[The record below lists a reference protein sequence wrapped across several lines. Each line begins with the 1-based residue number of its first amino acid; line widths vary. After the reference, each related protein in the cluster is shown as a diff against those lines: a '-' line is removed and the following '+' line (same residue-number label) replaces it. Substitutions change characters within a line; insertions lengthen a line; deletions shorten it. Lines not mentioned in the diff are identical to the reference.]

1 MLRISSVITLCLL
14 LSACNVKTEIIRSGD
29 SYTIKSKRNALVV
42 FKNKSTGEQFMI
54 DNRGKP
60 WYLELV
66 IAQLLGDTKKSVH
79 VELDNL
85 DATEVDN

>member
-1 MLRISSVITLCLL
+1 MRIFCII
-14 LSACNVKTEIIRSGD
+14 LSGLFLFSCAVKTEIIKSETG
-29 SYTIKSKRNALVV
+29 YIVKSKRNALIVV
-42 FKNKSTGEQFMI
+42 KNRKTGEQYMV

-66 IAQLLGDTKKSVH
+66 LSSIIADTKKSVH

-85 DATEVDN
+85 DATEVEN